1 MALSRTEIQKK
12 SDQKRGIKSKGYKL
26 PVDIIDL
33 ITELSSKTG
42 KPQSKVIEDA
52 ILMYKNSL

>member
-33 ITELSSKTG
+33 IIELSSKTG
-42 KPQSKVIEDA
+42 KPQNKVIEDA